1 MSSDDSEFDILPR
14 KTKTEEAELDITPM
28 IDIVFLLLAFFVM
41 VSKMDP
47 QVAVDLP
54 VAKYGESVP
63 EKNCVVFVVTPG
75 DEPDTAKIYKGRS
88 TADANL
94 IQATEKIDIEN
105 EVTGYVEIQLS
116 AEPQIQA
123 ILIKAEGEVRHG
135 NIELVRRGI
144 SSSSLAETRQIYV
157 AVDEKE

>member
-1 MSSDDSEFDILPR
+1 MSTADSEFDILPR

-54 VAKYGESVP
+54 TAKNGVSIP

-75 DEPDTAKIYKGRS
+75 DQPDTAKIYKGRS

-94 IQATEKIDIEN
+94 IQATEKVDIEN
-105 EVTGYVEIQLS
+105 EVTAYVEMTLS

-123 ILIKAEGEVRHG
+123 ILIKAEGDVRHG
-135 NIELVRRGI
+135 DVELVRRGI
-144 SSSSLAETRQIYV
+144 SASTLAETRQIYA
-157 AVDEKE
+157 AVDEAD

>member
-1 MSSDDSEFDILPR
+1 MSSDDSEFDIRPR

-54 VAKYGESVP
+54 IAQYGESVP

-75 DEPDTAKIYKGRS
+75 DQPGTAKIFKGRS
-88 TADANL
+88 TDEGNL
-94 IQATEKIDIEN
+94 IQGTEKIDIEN
-105 EVTGYVEIQLS
+105 EVTAYVEEQLS
-116 AEPQIQA
+116 AEPQLQA
-123 ILIKAEGEVRHG
+123 VLIKAEGDVRHG
-135 NIELVRRGI
+135 NVELVRRGV
-144 SSSSLAETRQIYV
+144 SASSLAETRQIYV
-157 AVDEKE
+157 GVDEKD

>member
-1 MSSDDSEFDILPR
+1 MSTDESEFDILPR

-54 VAKYGESVP
+54 EARAGVAIP

-88 TADANL
+88 TEDSNL
-94 IQATEKIDIEN
+94 VQAVEKVDIEN
-105 EVTGYVEIQLS
+105 EVTAYVEERLS

-135 NIELVRRGI
+135 DVELVRRGI
-144 SSSSLAETRQIYV
+144 SSSTLAENRQIYA
-157 AVDEKE
+157 AVDEAQ